1 MTPCLRGG
9 VPTRWDPLYAAR
21 MAEAYGPLLTVR
33 QREVWTLVYDQDWS
47 LAEVAAAVGIT
58 RTAVALLLKRAQ
70 ERLVAWE
77 ERLGLVAAED
87 RRAAHF
93 AMWAQLLASLPDGP
107 AAQALASLY
116 DRWVQ
121 EEGYD
126 GRRPAV
132 GEARDV

>member
-1 MTPCLRGG
+1 
-9 VPTRWDPLYAAR
+9 

-33 QREVWTLVYDQDWS
+33 QREVWALVYDQDWS
-47 LAEVAAAVGIT
+47 LGEVAAAVGVT

-70 ERLVAWE
+70 ERLVGWE
-77 ERLGLVAAED
+77 ARLGLVAAEN

-93 AMWAQLLASLPDGP
+93 RQWAQLLAALPDGP
-107 AAQALASLY
+107 AAQALARLY
-116 DRWVQ
+116 DQWVQ

-126 GRRPAV
+126 AGRPAV

>member
-1 MTPCLRGG
+1 
-9 VPTRWDPLYAAR
+9 